1 MKLKKQMG
9 WVVTAAAVSAVA
21 VSALAVAQTATVAK
35 SAAEAKTAI
44 DTRQNLF
51 KDIKKTYEPLG
62 AMLKRQ
68 RELDPALVGTN
79 AAQLQEM
86 AGKISANYAVDT
98 RQFKDIKTSA
108 RDGIW
113 TSQADFKAKADE
125 FVKASAAAVAASKG
139 DNKAEI
145 LKSLAGIGKTC
156 GGCHDSYRDEV

>member
-1 MKLKKQMG
+1 MKRLTQIG
-9 WVVTAAAVSAVA
+9 WVAAATA
-21 VSALAVAQTATVAK
+21 VSVLAVAQTAVVAK

-44 DTRQNLF
+44 DARQNLF

-68 RELDPALVGTN
+68 RELEPALIATN
-79 AAQLQEM
+79 ATQLQEM
-86 AGKISANYAVDT
+86 AGKIAASYAVDT
-98 RQFKDIKTSA
+98 RGFKDIKTSA

-125 FVKASAAAVAASKG
+125 FVKAAAAAAAAAKG
-139 DNKAEI
+139 EDKGAI
-145 LKSLAGIGKTC
+145 LKSVAGIGKTC

>member
-1 MKLKKQMG
+1 MKRMKQMG
-9 WVVTAAAVSAVA
+9 WVAAAVAVAVSAVA
-21 VSALAVAQTATVAK
+21 VGQSAGVAK
-35 SAAEAKTAI
+35 NAAEAKTAI
-44 DTRQNLF
+44 DARQNLF

-86 AGKISANYAVDT
+86 AGKISAAYALDT

-108 RDGIW
+108 REGIW
-113 TSQADFKAKADE
+113 GSQADFKAKADE
-125 FVKASAAAVAASKG
+125 FAKAAAAAVAASKG
-139 DNKAEI
+139 DNKGEI